1 MEDMDIKEVIHE
13 NRMGDEIKVERISLN
28 EFILTGYSPV
38 FFRTSRSEE
47 NKTIMFDPSGGPY
60 TTAKYKEQPGTDMGY
75 YHEDWKDLIVE
86 TIDIQEDGGIKLTCT
101 YDGKI
106 TWKQL
111 ED

>member
-1 MEDMDIKEVIHE
+1 
-13 NRMGDEIKVERISLN
+13 
-28 EFILTGYSPV
+28 
-38 FFRTSRSEE
+38 
-47 NKTIMFDPSGGPY
+47 
-60 TTAKYKEQPGTDMGY
+60 MGY